1 MNEHLT
7 VIGDRQPRAHGDTR
21 NRDACAGILAATL
34 EQPGVLRVS
43 LEPAQQTI
51 TLDYD
56 PSRLTERTVGG
67 LLRRIALIVQQTVN
81 ECGSS
86 ADRGIARACAA
97 CASMIDD
104 YARRA
109 HAIRRATV
117 AIDGATCDIPFDQ
130 PDTPAEVGD
139 SAPQPGWIARARAW
153 LTEQRVEALCVP
165 ITLAAMLL
173 GLMAE
178 RALLAPQL
186 ASGFYLLAYIAG
198 GAFGLKGGIEA
209 LRERAIDV
217 DLLMV
222 LAAIGAA
229 IVGAPFE
236 GAMLLFLFSLSNVLQ
251 AFAIG
256 RTRDA
261 IRALMK
267 LRPTR
272 ALARRGSRLE
282 LTPIDRIVVGD
293 RIFVRPGERIALDG
307 VVVEGESAVDQS
319 SITGE
324 SMPVFKKPGDRV
336 FAGAINQRGSL
347 EVRVTRLA
355 TDSTIA
361 RLIKLVEEA
370 QSEKARTQRML
381 DKAERY
387 YAAGV
392 LAFTALM
399 IALPPLL
406 FGEPFESAFYRAMT
420 LMVVASPCALVIS
433 TPATIL
439 SAIGN
444 GARKGILFKG
454 GAHLEQAAGIRAVAF
469 DKTGTLTEGKP
480 RVTDII
486 VTPASEI
493 DDWSGRES
501 DLLALAAAV
510 EAKSEHPVAHA
521 IVNEAKARN
530 LGAGAPVATG
540 FIARPGLGVSATVN
554 GSIIAIG
561 SPRYFEALDCMA
573 CSSAAREVER
583 LQREGK
589 TAMLVAR
596 LSEER
601 HSAQVLGVIAVADRL
616 RPGALDVVRELR
628 QMGLRTVMLTGD
640 NAAVAQAIAAQA
652 GVDEYHADLLPE
664 DKLRF
669 IRQMAQH
676 GAVAMVGDGINDAP
690 ALAAATVGIAMGA
703 AGTDVAL
710 ETADIVLMSDDLSNI
725 PYVISLSRKAQRTV
739 TQNLVFAGAVIVIM
753 LAAALGI
760 QIPLPLGV
768 VAHEGSTVLV
778 SLNGLR
784 LLAYRKARREKNLKN
799 FTSLNSL
806 AN

>member
-7 VIGDRQPRAHGDTR
+7 VAGEGRSPSRNDTH
-21 NRDACAGILAATL
+21 NRDACADILAAAI
-34 EQPGVLRVS
+34 ERPGILRVS
-43 LEPAQQTI
+43 LEPAQQTM

-56 PSRLTERTVGG
+56 PSRLTERNIGG
-67 LLRRIALIVQQTVN
+67 LLRRMGPVIQQTMN
-81 ECGSS
+81 ECGAGSE
-86 ADRGIARACAA
+86 RGVARACAA
-97 CASMIDD
+97 CAAMIDD

-117 AIDGATCDIPFDQ
+117 AIDGATCDIPFDLIDA
-130 PDTPAEVGD
+130 PPAAGE
-139 SAPQPGWIARARAW
+139 SAPQPSLIQRARAW
-153 LTEQRVEALCVP
+153 LTEQRIEALFVP
-165 ITLAAMLL
+165 ITLVAMLL
-173 GLMAE
+173 GLLAE
-178 RALLAPQL
+178 RALAAPQTAGAL
-186 ASGFYLLAYIAG
+186 YLLAYITG

-209 LRERAIDV
+209 LRERTIDV

-261 IRALMK
+261 IRALVK

-282 LTPIDRIVVGD
+282 LTPIDRIIPGD

-336 FAGAINQRGSL
+336 FAGTINQRGSL
-347 EVRVTRLA
+347 EVRVTHLA
-355 TDSTIA
+355 ADSTLS

-399 IALPPLL
+399 IAAPPLL
-406 FGEPFESAFYRAMT
+406 FGEAFESAFYRAMT

-454 GAHLEQAAGIRAVAF
+454 GVHLEQAASIRAVAF

-521 IVNEAKARN
+521 IVQEAKARN
-530 LGAGAPVATG
+530 LGAGAPPATA

-554 GSIIAIG
+554 GSTIAIG

-596 LSEER
+596 LSADQ

-616 RPGALDVVRELR
+616 RPNAAQVVRELR
-628 QMGLRTVMLTGD
+628 EMGLRTVMLTGD
-640 NAAVAQAIAAQA
+640 NAPVAQAIAAEA
-652 GVDEYHADLLPE
+652 GVDEYYAELLPE
-664 DKLRF
+664 DKVRF
-669 IRQMAQH
+669 IREMAQQ
-676 GAVAMVGDGINDAP
+676 GAVAMIGDGINDAP
-690 ALAAATVGIAMGA
+690 ALATATVGIAMGA

-710 ETADIVLMSDDLSNI
+710 ETADVVLMSDDLSNI
-725 PYVISLSRKAQRTV
+725 PYVIALSRRAQRTV

-784 LLAYRKARREKNLKN
+784 LLAWRKARQRQA
-799 FTSLNSL
+799 TV
-806 AN
+806 

>member
-7 VIGDRQPRAHGDTR
+7 ATVNGQRRAHGETHQC
-21 NRDACAGILAATL
+21 DACASMMAAALKQPGIL
-34 EQPGVLRVS
+34 RVD
-43 LEPAQQTI
+43 LEPARQAI

-56 PSRLTERTVGG
+56 SAHLTERTLGE
-67 LLRRIALIVQQTVN
+67 LIRQIAPV
-81 ECGSS
+81 
-86 ADRGIARACAA
+86 
-97 CASMIDD
+97 
-104 YARRA
+104 ARRA
-109 HAIRRATV
+109 INECSHISAHDIPDSCTILTRNSDQVACPVRHAMI
-117 AIDGATCDIPFDQ
+117 AIDGAISDVPLDHVEAM
-130 PDTPAEVGD
+130 PNAAKPARP
-139 SAPQPGWIARARAW
+139 SGWIEKVRSAARNQLNEEKIQAIF
-153 LTEQRVEALCVP
+153 VP
-165 ITLAAMLL
+165 ITLIAMLL

-178 RALLAPQL
+178 RALAAPQL
-186 ASGFYLLAYIAG
+186 ANTFYLLAYITG

-209 LRERAIDV
+209 LRERNIDV

-261 IRALMK
+261 IRSLVK
-267 LRPTR
+267 LRPTQ
-272 ALARRGSRLE
+272 ALVRRGSRLE
-282 LTPIDRIVVGD
+282 SMPIERIVVGD

-307 VVVEGESAVDQS
+307 VVVEGESTVDQS

-324 SMPVFKKPGDRV
+324 SMPVFKKQGDRV

-361 RLIKLVEEA
+361 RLIRLVEEA
-370 QSEKARTQRML
+370 QSEKARTQCML

-399 IALPPLL
+399 IAAPPLL

-454 GAHLEQAAGIRAVAF
+454 GVHLEQAAGIRTVAF

-530 LGAGAPVATG
+530 LSVSIPVATG
-540 FIARPGLGVSATVN
+540 FTARLGLGVSATVN

-561 SPRYFEALDCMA
+561 SPRYFEALDCTA

-596 LSEER
+596 LSADG

-616 RPGALDVVRELR
+616 RPGAAQVVRELR
-628 QMGLRTVMLTGD
+628 AMGLRTLMLTGD
-640 NAAVAQAIAAQA
+640 NAAVAQAIAAEA

-669 IRQMAQH
+669 IRQMAQQ
-676 GAVAMVGDGINDAP
+676 GAVAMVGDGVNDAP

-725 PYVISLSRKAQRTV
+725 PYVVSLSRKAQRTV

-784 LLAYRKARREKNLKN
+784 LLAYRKRRA
-799 FTSLNSL
+799 
-806 AN
+806 ANTGAA

>member
-1 MNEHLT
+1 MNEQLT
-7 VIGDRQPRAHGDTR
+7 ATVNDQRHAHAETHQC
-21 NRDACAGILAATL
+21 DACASMLTAALKQPGIL
-34 EQPGVLRVS
+34 RVD
-43 LEPAQQTI
+43 LEPARQAI

-56 PSRLTERTVGG
+56 PARLTECALGELIRH
-67 LLRRIALIVQQTVN
+67 IAPV
-81 ECGSS
+81 
-86 ADRGIARACAA
+86 
-97 CASMIDD
+97 
-104 YARRA
+104 ARRA
-109 HAIRRATV
+109 INECSRISAHDIPDSCTILTRNSDQVACPVRHAMI
-117 AIDGATCDIPFDQ
+117 AIDGAISDVPLDRVRAIPCATQ
-130 PDTPAEVGD
+130 PTRP
-139 SAPQPGWIARARAW
+139 SGWIEKVRSGARSR
-153 LTEQRVEALCVP
+153 LNEERIEAFFVP
-165 ITLAAMLL
+165 VTFIAMLL
-173 GLMAE
+173 GLIAE

-186 ASGFYLLAYIAG
+186 AGALYLLAYITG
-198 GAFGLKGGIEA
+198 GAFGLKGGIQA
-209 LRERAIDV
+209 LRERTIDV

-229 IVGAPFE
+229 VVGAPFE

-261 IRALMK
+261 IRSLVKM
-267 LRPTR
+267 RPTE
-272 ALARRGSRLE
+272 ALVRRGSRLE
-282 LTPIDRIVVGD
+282 SMPIDRVMVGD
-293 RIFVRPGERIALDG
+293 CILVRPGERIALDG
-307 VVVEGESAVDQS
+307 VVIEGESTVDQS

-324 SMPVFKKPGDRV
+324 SMPVFRKQGDRV

-361 RLIKLVEEA
+361 RLIRLVEEA

-381 DKAERY
+381 DQTERY

-399 IALPPLL
+399 IAVPPLL
-406 FGEPFESAFYRAMT
+406 FNEPFESAFYRAMT

-454 GAHLEQAAGIRAVAF
+454 GVHLEQAAGIRTVAF
-469 DKTGTLTEGKP
+469 DKTGTLTEGRP
-480 RVTDII
+480 RVTDVI

-530 LGAGAPVATG
+530 LSASVPVATG
-540 FIARPGLGVSATVN
+540 FTARLGLGVSATVN

-589 TAMLVAR
+589 TAMLVGR
-596 LSEER
+596 LSADGR
-601 HSAQVLGVIAVADRL
+601 SAQVLGVIAVADRL
-616 RPGALDVVRELR
+616 RPGAAQVVRELR
-628 QMGLRTVMLTGD
+628 AMGLRTVMLTGD
-640 NAAVAQAIAAQA
+640 NAAVAQAIAAEA

-669 IRQMAQH
+669 IRQMAQQ
-676 GAVAMVGDGINDAP
+676 GAVAMVGDGVNDAP

-725 PYVISLSRKAQRTV
+725 PYVVSLSRKAQRTV
-739 TQNLVFAGAVIVIM
+739 AQNLVFAGAVIVIM

-784 LLAYRKARREKNLKN
+784 LLAYRKRR
-799 FTSLNSL
+799 T
-806 AN
+806 ANTGAA

>member
-1 MNEHLT
+1 MTNEPVT
-7 VIGDRQPRAHGDTR
+7 PSGEGQPCVGEEKENKRAV
-21 NRDACAGILAATL
+21 CAGLLAEAL
-34 EQPGVLRVS
+34 EQPGILRVS
-43 LEPAQQTI
+43 VEPAQQTV

-56 PSRLTERTVGG
+56 PSRLSERAAGG
-67 LLRRIALIVQQTVN
+67 VLRRIAPLIRQTVN
-81 ECGSS
+81 ECAAGAGNSLT
-86 ADRGIARACAA
+86 RACAA
-97 CASMIDD
+97 CAAMIED
-104 YARRA
+104 YSRRA
-109 HAIRRATV
+109 QTVRRATI
-117 AIDGATCDIPFDQ
+117 AIDGAACDIPFDQ
-130 PDTPAEVGD
+130 I
-139 SAPQPGWIARARAW
+139 SAPAAEENTAPPPGRIARARAW
-153 LTEQRVEALCVP
+153 LTEQRIEALFVP
-165 ITLAAMLL
+165 LTLVAMLL
-173 GLMAE
+173 GLLAE
-178 RALLAPQL
+178 RALMAPQL
-186 ASGFYLLAYIAG
+186 AGALYLLAYITG
-198 GAFGLKGGIEA
+198 GTFGLKGGLQA

-222 LAAIGAA
+222 AAAIGAA

-261 IRALMK
+261 IRSLVK

-282 LTPIDRIVVGD
+282 LTPIERIVVGD

-324 SMPVFKKPGDRV
+324 SMPALKKPGDRV
-336 FAGAINQRGSL
+336 FAGTINQRGSL

-355 TDSTIA
+355 TDSTIS

-370 QSEKARTQRML
+370 QSEKARTQRAL
-381 DKAERY
+381 EKAERY

-399 IALPPLL
+399 IVAPPLL
-406 FGEPFESAFYRAMT
+406 FGEAFESAFYRAMT

-454 GAHLEQAAGIRAVAF
+454 GVHLEQAAGIRAVAF

-486 VTPASEI
+486 VTPAGEI
-493 DDWSGRES
+493 DNWSGRES
-501 DLLALAAAV
+501 DLLTLAAAV
-510 EAKSEHPVAHA
+510 EAKSEHPVAWA
-521 IVNEAKARN
+521 IVNEAKARG
-530 LGAGAPVATG
+530 LGGGTPPATD
-540 FIARPGLGVSATVN
+540 FMARPGLGVSARVN
-554 GSIIAIG
+554 DSLVAIG
-561 SPRYFEALDCMA
+561 SPRYFESIDCMA

-596 LSEER
+596 LSDDR
-601 HSAQVLGVIAVADRL
+601 RSAEVLGVIAVADRL
-616 RPGALDVVRELR
+616 RPGAAQVVRELR
-628 QMGLRTVMLTGD
+628 EMGLRTVMLTGD
-640 NAAVAQAIAAQA
+640 NAAVAQAIAAEA
-652 GVDEYHADLLPE
+652 GVDEYYAELLPE
-664 DKLRF
+664 DKVRF
-669 IRQMAQH
+669 VREMAQQ
-676 GAVAMVGDGINDAP
+676 GAVAMVGDGVNDAP
-690 ALAAATVGIAMGA
+690 ALATATVGIAMGA

-710 ETADIVLMSDDLSNI
+710 ETADVVLMSDDLSNI
-725 PYVISLSRKAQRTV
+725 PYVIALSRRAQRTV
-739 TQNLVFAGAVIVIM
+739 THNLIFSGAVIVIM

-784 LLAYRKARREKNLKN
+784 LLAWRRARRGDRV
-799 FTSLNSL
+799 TG
-806 AN
+806 